1 MMRPSLV
8 ESEYDTDVL
17 LLKKLGKEQLMRAS
31 AVKLSKQLSVPG
43 LSDAVRS

>member
-1 MMRPSLV
+1 MRPSLV
-8 ESEYDTDVL
+8 ELEYDTDVL

-31 AVKLSKQLSVPG
+31 AVKQLSVPG